1 MKAMGKRQMRRC
13 RFCRLICL
21 NLKCVYD
28 FMYVFSFSVL
38 LMFVIDIANER
49 VADKFIHTFSLQN
62 LMPKYRRKGSK
73 SSEIRND
80 V

>member
-1 MKAMGKRQMRRC
+1 
-13 RFCRLICL
+13 
-21 NLKCVYD
+21 
-28 FMYVFSFSVL
+28 MYVFSFSVL